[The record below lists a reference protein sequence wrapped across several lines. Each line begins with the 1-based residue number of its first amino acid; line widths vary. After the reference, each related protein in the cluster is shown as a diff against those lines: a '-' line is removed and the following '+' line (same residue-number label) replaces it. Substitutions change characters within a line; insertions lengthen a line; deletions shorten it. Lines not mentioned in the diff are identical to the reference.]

1 MYSKI
6 GASLPEIEQA
16 KDKFD
21 YEDTQE
27 LSTLVQFL
35 IRPQVKTLGEWVSS
49 YGGTKKR
56 LRRLQY
62 DIVL

>member
-21 YEDTQE
+21 YEDTQD
-27 LSTLVQFL
+27 LSTFLVQFL
-35 IRPQVKTLGEWVSS
+35 VCPQVKTLGECVSS
-49 YGGTKKR
+49 YGGNHR
-56 LRRLQY
+56 
-62 DIVL
+62 V